1 MNYNYY
7 IADVFTRQLFNGA
20 QIAVFPNADG
30 LSNEQM
36 KLVARELNLT
46 ETVFVFHPESNST
59 TRKMRIFSPLGEIDF
74 AGHPIIATAYVL
86 GSCGDITLT
95 EAITP
100 VVFEQNVGPINVNIS
115 ANQGIPFFV
124 QFSRKIS
131 SIVDRFAPTDEE
143 LASFLSIQQSE
154 LDHKKYSPRL
164 VSCGVPYLIVPVWR
178 YETVR
183 NAKFNYPAWS
193 QSIAP
198 QTAAQEILLFA
209 PKTPFV
215 DSDFNARLL
224 GPRIGIHEDP
234 PIGSA
239 MPAFASYLC
248 SFEHTRKGTH
258 TFAVDR
264 GDAHTKRSVL
274 NLEMDHKGQEQLALR
289 VGGEAVMFAQGTI
302 MLPD

>member
-1 MNYNYY
+1 MNYTYY
-7 IADVFTRQLFNGA
+7 IADVFTRQTFNGA
-20 QIAVFPNADG
+20 QIAVFPNAEG
-30 LSNEQM
+30 LSNDQM
-36 KLVARELNLT
+36 QLLARELNLT
-46 ETVFVFHPESNST
+46 ETVFVFHPDSKNT

-86 GSCGDITLT
+86 GSCGDIALT
-95 EAITP
+95 KTITP
-100 VVFEQNVGPINVNIS
+100 VIFEQNVGPIDVNIT
-115 ANQGIPFFV
+115 ANQGKPVFV
-124 QFSRKIS
+124 QFSRKVS

-164 VSCGVPYLIVPVWR
+164 VSCGFPYLIVPVWS
-178 YETVR
+178 YESVR
-183 NAKFNYPAWS
+183 KAKFNYSAWS

-209 PKTPFV
+209 PKTPFA

-224 GPRIGIHEDP
+224 GPRISLHEDP

-264 GDAHTKRSVL
+264 GDAHSRRSVL
-274 NLEMDHKGQEQLALR
+274 NLEMDHKGLEQLALR
-289 VGGEAVMFAQGTI
+289 VGGEAVMFAQGTVF
-302 MLPD
+302 LPD